1 MGSFIIKR
9 VAAGV
14 ATIVVVTLTVF
25 VMLRFSGDPAS
36 LLLPP
41 DATIEQIESLRES
54 LGLNRP
60 LLVQYWQFIVRAV
73 HGDLGISFR
82 YKQPTLGLVFS
93 HLPSTL
99 VLAGA
104 AILLAGSVGVP
115 LGLIAAVRRGSWV
128 DRLAQGLAAIGQSA
142 PVFWT
147 GMMLILLLA
156 VHFQLFPVSGRYSA
170 SSIVLPSVTLAI
182 FNLGLLMRVVRS
194 EILDVLGMDF
204 VRTAHAKGL
213 TAPSVM
219 LRHVLRNASI
229 GIITVIGLQFG
240 ALLGGAVVTETV
252 FAWPGLGRLTVDAIY
267 IRDFPLVV
275 AAVSVIAVMITAL
288 NILVDVTYALLDP
301 RIRY

>member
-1 MGSFIIKR
+1 MGPFVIKR
-9 VAAGV
+9 AAAGV
-14 ATIVVVTLTVF
+14 ATILAVTLAVF
-25 VMLRFSGDPAS
+25 VMLRLSGDPAS

-41 DATIEQIESLRES
+41 DATLEQIQALRDS
-54 LGLNRP
+54 LGLNHP
-60 LLVQYWQFIVRAV
+60 LLVQYWQFLRKAV
-73 HGDLGISFR
+73 QGDFGLSFR
-82 YKQPTLGLVFS
+82 YKQPTVGLVLS

-104 AILLAGSVGVP
+104 AIALAVVVGVP
-115 LGLIAAVRRGSWV
+115 LGLLAAVRRGSWI
-128 DRLAQGLAAIGQSA
+128 DRAAQGLAAIGQSA

-147 GMMLILLLA
+147 GMMLILVLA
-156 VHFQLFPVSGRYSA
+156 VRLQWFPVSGRYNA
-170 SSIVLPSVTLAI
+170 SSIVLPAATLAI

-194 EILDVLGMDF
+194 EILDVLGMDY

-213 TAPSVM
+213 PVSSVM
-219 LRHVLRNASI
+219 LTHVLRNASI
-229 GIITVIGLQFG
+229 GIVTVIGLQFG

-275 AAVSVIAVMITAL
+275 TAVSIIAVMITAL
-288 NILVDVTYALLDP
+288 NILVDVAYAFLDP

>member
-1 MGSFIIKR
+1 MGLFVVR
-9 VAAGV
+9 RAAAGV
-14 ATIVVVTLTVF
+14 ATILVVTLAVF
-25 VMLRFSGDPAS
+25 VMLRLSGDPAS

-41 DATIEQIESLRES
+41 DATIEQIQLLRES

-60 LLVQYWQFIVRAV
+60 LFVQYWQFLRKAVR
-73 HGDLGISFR
+73 GDFGDSFR

-99 VLAGA
+99 MLAGVAIVLAVA
-104 AILLAGSVGVP
+104 VGVP
-115 LGLIAAVRRGSWV
+115 LGLLAAVRRGSWM

-156 VHFQLFPVSGRYSA
+156 VRLQWFPVSGRYTA
-170 SSIVLPSVTLAI
+170 ASIVLPATTLAV

-194 EILDVLGMDF
+194 EILDVLGMDY

-213 TAPSVM
+213 AISSVM

-229 GIITVIGLQFG
+229 GIVTVIGLQLG

-275 AAVSVIAVMITAL
+275 AAVSTIAAMITIL
-288 NILVDVTYALLDP
+288 NILVDIAYALLDP